1 MDFTETKSYGCKV
14 NVTLRSTMPVVGCEM
29 NPSVSVILEGPLPVP
44 FHSCSV
50 NFKWYKEAKICSIHD
65 DMLAT
70 IQCVSCVKLN
80 IPRKESYHCSTKC
93 LLNSWQAH
101 QQRHHFE
108 TERRTLTGEAQTMR
122 KLRSCGSWLEFGSEC
137 LTDEAAMVDGGGK
150 DWFLVSCSKSYVPEV
165 DDVGSILKLD
175 CVAVDLLTNT
185 ALSELNETMTNPVIE
200 FPVAQPRSMVPI
212 PLLDESSSLCSTS
225 LNDFTFSILS
235 YNILSDIY
243 TYQKY
248 HNCPTWA
255 LVWEYRRHNLLR
267 EIIKYN
273 ADIICLQEVQSD
285 HFENFFESKLTEEGY
300 MAIYKKKN
308 NEVYTGNQLVTDGC
322 ATFYRRHLF
331 KEVEKH
337 EVEFIKK
344 TSPVIEALEPD
355 LRSEASKHLMK
366 DNVALVVILGTLEN
380 SCTKYAAQSRICV
393 VNAHICSDP
402 KLPDVKLFQVVT
414 LVNELEKML
423 QSEIPLLICGDFNS
437 VPQSDPYTFM
447 VNGKVESSESVDPY
461 GVYQHLKLVHRFLLA
476 SAYASFGLA
485 AAMDERQLGKF
496 NQKTR
501 EPVLTFRSKRFSK
514 TLDYIFYTVNSLEVE
529 AVLDLLD
536 HEDVA
541 NGLPSPLWSS
551 DHIALMS
558 SFRILP
564 KNSPATRS
572 EQEGSA

>member
-1 MDFTETKSYGCKV
+1 MDIQETKSYNCKV
-14 NVTLRSTMPVVGCEM
+14 NVTLRSTIPVVGCEI
-29 NPSVSVILEGPLPVP
+29 NPSVSVTSKGPFPVP
-44 FHSCSV
+44 FHSYSV
-50 NFKWYKEAKICSIHD
+50 NFKWYKEAEICSIHND
-65 DMLAT
+65 KLAT
-70 IQCVSCVKLN
+70 VQCVSCVKLN
-80 IPRKESYHCSTKC
+80 IPGKESYHCSTKC
-93 LLNSWQAH
+93 FLNSWQAH
-101 QQRHHFE
+101 QQRHHLE
-108 TERRTLTGEAQTMR
+108 TERRTLTDDAQTIR
-122 KLRSCGSWLEFGSEC
+122 KLRSSGSWPELCSEC
-137 LTDEAAMVDGGGK
+137 LIDEAAMMDGGGK
-150 DWFLVSCSKSYVPEV
+150 DWFLVSCSRSYVPEV
-165 DDVGSILKLD
+165 DDLGLILKLD

-185 ALSELNETMTNPVIE
+185 ALSELNQTMTDPVIE
-200 FPVAQPRSMVPI
+200 FPEAQPRPMVPT
-212 PLLDESSSLCSTS
+212 PRVQESSSLCSTS

-248 HNCPTWA
+248 YNCPPWA

-285 HFENFFESKLTEEGY
+285 HFENFFKPKLTEEGY

-308 NEVYTGNQLVTDGC
+308 NEVYTGNQFVTDGC

-331 KEVEKH
+331 KEFAKH
-337 EVEFIKK
+337 EVEFNKK
-344 TSPVIEALEPD
+344 TSPVVEALEPD

-366 DNVALVVILGTLEN
+366 DNVALVVILETLGN
-380 SCTKYAAQSRICV
+380 CCIKDAIQSRICV

-447 VNGKVESSESVDPY
+447 VTGKLEHSESVDPY

-485 AAMDERQLGKF
+485 VAMQERQLGKF
-496 NQKTR
+496 NQETR
-501 EPVLTFRSKRFSK
+501 EPELTFRSKRFSK
-514 TLDYIFYTVNSLEVE
+514 TLDYIFYTVNTLEVE
-529 AVLDLLD
+529 AVLELLD

-541 NGLPSPLWSS
+541 AGLPSPLWSS

-564 KNSPATRS
+564 KKQSCN
-572 EQEGSA
+572 